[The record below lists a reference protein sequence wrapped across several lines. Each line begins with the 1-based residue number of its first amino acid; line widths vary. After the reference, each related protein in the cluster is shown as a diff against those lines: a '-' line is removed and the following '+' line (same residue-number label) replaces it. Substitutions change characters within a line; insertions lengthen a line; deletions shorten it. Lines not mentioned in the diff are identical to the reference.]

1 MMTKRLTI
9 AALLGALVSSML
21 TSCTVGPKYVRPN
34 VKTPA
39 VFRGADAT
47 ATVDQNSLGDL
58 KWFEIFKD
66 AQLQNL
72 IRTAMVQNYDV
83 RVAVDRELES
93 RANLG
98 VTRSNQFPQISGGAQ
113 FTSVTLS
120 EQGQFVFPPQL
131 PPGFFISRTR
141 NFGTLLL
148 NLASFEVDIW
158 GKLRKATEAS
168 RANLLASDENR
179 KAVMVTLVSDVATQY
194 FDLLELDSELEI
206 AKRTL
211 STRQES
217 LRLIKL
223 QQQNGVAS
231 TLEVRQAEELV
242 YTAAVTVPNI
252 ELEIEQTENHIHL
265 LLGEDPGPVARGK
278 ALTDQ
283 EQPPMVPPGIPSKL
297 LERRPDIRAAE
308 QNLIAANANIGVA
321 RAAYFPD
328 ISLTGFLGSEASQ
341 LSKFLTGP
349 TTAWNLVPQISQ
361 PIFTGGRVKSG
372 VKLAQAQ
379 HEEMLTQYE
388 KTIRTGLSE
397 VSDAL
402 VQMRK
407 VREIRVQQEL
417 LVAAVRDRVRL
428 AYMRY
433 RGGVDTLLN
442 ALDADRDLFTNE
454 LVLAQYR
461 RNELLALVQFYKA
474 LGGGWQQ

>member
-9 AALLGALVSSML
+9 AALLSALVSSML